1 MSHEKNI
8 EVEGQLAEL
17 TKLCCD
23 SLEADRASLPERI
36 EPLLK
41 SLLMSGFERQKKQP
55 LGVELEARILA
66 ACEGRSTQRGAEIRG
81 VANQVQRKYDYLVRW
96 ESSHPKDPQKQGTQP
111 ANISSAT
118 DS

>member
-1 MSHEKNI
+1 MNNEPNV
-8 EVEGQLAEL
+8 EVEAHLNEL

-23 SLEADRASLPERI
+23 SIRTGETSASERI

-41 SLLMSGFERQKKQP
+41 SLLMSGFERSKKQP
-55 LGVELEARILA
+55 LGVELEARILES
-66 ACEGRSTQRGAEIRG
+66 CFDQSTQRGAEIRA
-81 VANQVQRKYDYLVRW
+81 VAAQVQRKYDYLVRW
-96 ESSHPKDPQKQGTQP
+96 ESSKPKGRQGETQP